1 MSLAVIAP
9 QIGALS
15 ETFIRRHMEDL
26 LPGDTVVITSSDSPP
41 YSGHW
46 NVECP
51 KLIFNRFNLIEQ
63 GFGKVAKTFFPGYPR
78 FGLPVKRFLREHN
91 VNVILGEYLSY
102 PVCWL
107 PLAQKLGIPFFAHAH
122 GMDVSTLLRQN
133 KWQIEYMR
141 YNQADA
147 IITVNQVQ
155 RHRLIKLGLKPEK
168 IHVIPCG
175 VTVPFQPFIRNNQ
188 REIVRCI
195 AVGRMVAKKAP
206 LLMLDAFRQATE
218 VYPDLHLDYIGTGP
232 FFKSVQKLI
241 RGWNLEQKV
250 TLHGGQPNQLV
261 LQLMK
266 EADIFIQHSMTDPKS
281 GDEEGLPV
289 GILEAMAYSLPVVST
304 YHTGIPEAV
313 KHGETGLLVEE
324 GNSKKMAEYLITL
337 AHDAHLRTQMGKA
350 GWQRAQQHFSWEVEA
365 EQLRHVM
372 GLK

>member
-26 LPGDTVVITSSDSPP
+26 LPGNTVVVTSSNSLP

-46 NVECP
+46 DVDCP
-51 KLIFNRFNLIEQ
+51 KLIFNRFSLIER
-63 GFGKVAKTFFPGYPR
+63 GFGKIAKTFFPGYPT
-78 FGLPVKRFLREHN
+78 FCSPVKQFLCKQN
-91 VNVILGEYLSY
+91 VNVILGEYLNY
-102 PVCWL
+102 PICWL

-122 GMDVSTLLRQN
+122 GMDVSTLLRQK
-133 KWQIEYMR
+133 KWQIEYLR

-147 IITVNQVQ
+147 IITVNEVQ
-155 RHRLIKLGLKPEK
+155 RKRLTELGLKAEK

-175 VTVPFQPFIRNNQ
+175 VKVPFQPFVRNNQ
-188 REIVRCI
+188 QEIIRCI

-218 VYPDLHLDYIGTGP
+218 VYPDLHLDYVGTGSL
-232 FFKSVQKLI
+232 FKFVQKFI
-241 RGWNLEQKV
+241 QSWNLEQKV
-250 TLHGGQPNQLV
+250 TLHGGQPNQVV

-266 EADIFIQHSMTDPKS
+266 EADIFLQHSMTDPKS

-304 YHTGIPEAV
+304 YHAGIPEAV

-324 GNSKKMAEYLITL
+324 GNSKKMAKYLITL
-337 AHDAHLRTQMGKA
+337 AHNAHLRVQMGKA
-350 GWQRAQQHFSWEVEA
+350 GWQRARQNFSCELEA
-365 EQLRHVM
+365 EQLRHLM